1 VYAPQEDNAKL
12 EFLNEI
18 QQIRPI
24 TSERWIL
31 IGDFNMIMQAQD
43 KSNNN
48 MNRRLMGAFTTAI
61 DELELT

>member
-31 IGDFNMIMQAQD
+31 IRDFNMIMQAQD

>member
-1 VYAPQEDNAKL
+1 VYAPQEDNANL

-48 MNRRLMGAFTTAI
+48 LNRRLMGAFTTAI

>member
-1 VYAPQEDNAKL
+1 MYAPQEDNAKL

>member
-1 VYAPQEDNAKL
+1 MYAPQEDNAKL

-24 TSERWIL
+24 TLERWIR

-48 MNRRLMGAFTTAI
+48 LNRRLMGAFTSAI